1 MSKQN
6 HAKMNAQQAQPQER
20 ANECDGVFDI
30 DFSISVLTDGEFNV
44 NKIFINTL

>member
-1 MSKQN
+1 MRNKLN
-6 HAKMNAQQAQPQER
+6 PQER